1 MKRKGTRDLPARWFG
16 IVLCASACLTPELV
30 LGANDVLI
38 RGHDG
43 VVVTTEDILADAER
57 IPDELRA
64 AILASP
70 VRIEQLATNVYVHRV
85 LAKRAQEAGLQN
97 GPRVIAA
104 QQLATDKILSDAFIA
119 KAIADAQPASEEALE
134 AMARAAYAVGDGP
147 ILAGEERRVSHIL
160 IAKKV
165 ENARARADE
174 VLAKLRTGADLAALA
189 KEISDDPGSRQKGGD
204 LGLVGRGRTV
214 KPFED
219 AVFGLAKPGDLA
231 GPVETEFGF
240 HIVRLEE
247 IRAPGKKPYEGVSA
261 EIKRGIQ
268 SKMVRSRR
276 DEIVAR
282 ILAENK
288 EIDTAAIES
297 FARQKR

>member
-1 MKRKGTRDLPARWFG
+1 MKRNGTRDLPARWFG
-16 IVLCASACLTPELV
+16 IVLCALACLTPELV
-30 LGANDVLI
+30 LGANEVLI

-43 VVVTTEDILADAER
+43 VVVTTEDVLADAER
-57 IPDELRA
+57 IPDELRT
-64 AILASP
+64 AILGSP
-70 VRIEQLATNVYVHRV
+70 DKVEQLATNVYVYRV
-85 LAKRAQEAGLQN
+85 LAKQAREAGLQN

-104 QQLATDKILSDAFIA
+104 QQLATDKVLSDAFLA
-119 KAIADAQPASEEALE
+119 KAIADVQPASEEALE
-134 AMARAAYAVGDGP
+134 SMARAAYAAGDGP
-147 ILAGEERRVSHIL
+147 FLVGEERRVSHIL

-165 ENARARADE
+165 ENARARAEE
-174 VLAKLRTGADLAALA
+174 VLAKLRNGADFAALA

-204 LGLVGRGRTV
+204 LGFVGRGRMV

-247 IRAPGKKPYEGVSA
+247 IRPPRKKPYEAVSA

-268 SKMVRSRR
+268 SKIAGARR
-276 DEIVAR
+276 TEIVTR
-282 ILAENK
+282 IRAEDK
-288 EIDTAAIES
+288 EIGTAAIES